1 MERLFII
8 TFFLGIL
15 NAYEIMNWKSESG
28 IQMANLLLFTNQK
41 PAILRGNKGRFLQ
54 GEEINLQ
61 LVLPSDSY
69 SIKAVYFDLGK
80 SSYHKILSVQKIN
93 DALYELKFKELR
105 KGFYILTIQS
115 EGITFK
121 RTIHTIFAI
130 ANNSNEL
137 DEFIIDTLK
146 KTQYL
151 IQNLLSK
158 IF

>member
-1 MERLFII
+1 
-8 TFFLGIL
+8 
-15 NAYEIMNWKSESG
+15 
-28 IQMANLLLFTNQK
+28 MANLLLFTNQK

-105 KGFYILTIQS
+105 KG
-115 EGITFK
+115 ITFK

>member
-8 TFFLGIL
+8 IFFLGIL

-105 KGFYILTIQS
+105 KG
-115 EGITFK
+115 ITFK

>member
-1 MERLFII
+1 
-8 TFFLGIL
+8 
-15 NAYEIMNWKSESG
+15 
-28 IQMANLLLFTNQK
+28 MANLLLFTNQK

-69 SIKAVYFDLGK
+69 SIKAVYFDLDK

-93 DALYELKFKELR
+93 DALHELKFKELR
-105 KGFYILTIQS
+105 KG
-115 EGITFK
+115 ITFRK
-121 RTIHTIFAI
+121 TIHTIFAI